1 MHTLDSIDIRVETGP
16 PDAPSTGNTLPL
28 LHEIRHAL
36 DRLAAHA
43 TATSI
48 DLRSLPLAPGDE
60 EALATALGRGE
71 IEARLHALGDSEIYE
86 TAIPGVWLVTHYN
99 SEGEIAAK
107 FIEITRVPQ
116 ILQTPAAD
124 IRDGIRLLDE
134 RLNELHAS
142 GD

>member
-16 PDAPSTGNTLPL
+16 PAAPSTDNTLPL

-36 DRLAAHA
+36 DRLAAHG

-48 DLRSLPLAPGDE
+48 DLRSLPLSPGDE
-60 EALATALGRGE
+60 ESLAAALGRGE
-71 IEARLHALGDSEIYE
+71 IEARLRALGDSEIYE

-99 SEGEIAAK
+99 SAGEIVAK

-116 ILQTPAAD
+116 ILHTPAGD
-124 IRDGIRLLDE
+124 MHDGMRLLDE
-134 RLNELHAS
+134 RLREYDAA